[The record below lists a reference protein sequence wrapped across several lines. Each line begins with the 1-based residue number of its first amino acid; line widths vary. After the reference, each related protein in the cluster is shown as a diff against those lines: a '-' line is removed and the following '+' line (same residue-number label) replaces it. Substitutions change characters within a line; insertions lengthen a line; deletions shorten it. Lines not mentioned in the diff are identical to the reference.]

1 MTLKIPL
8 VNVSDFSNNSMN
20 SLYLHFMNK
29 KFITNLA
36 FLLFLNFLVKPFYI
50 LGIDAEI
57 QNRVGAEEYGLYF
70 SLLGFTFLFTIL
82 LDVGIVNFTTRTIS
96 QQPFLIQKYFSKI
109 FSIRILLALIYGVFT
124 LILGAIIGYTQ
135 SEVYLLLWLILNQIL
150 AGFTLYFR
158 SNLAG
163 LLLFKYDSIVSVL
176 DRFLLII
183 ICSIL
188 LWGGVTDDPFRI
200 YWFVY
205 AQTFAYGV
213 SAVTALAF
221 LLVNQKLKKL
231 NWDKLFSMAIL
242 RQTAPF
248 ALLILLMTFYYRADS
263 VMLERMLEDG
273 KTQAGIYANGF
284 RFFEAANNIA
294 FLFATLLLPI
304 FSNLLKNKKSVNSLV
319 KISSSILIPGAILV
333 AITCFLF
340 SQKLIEARYT
350 NVTAQSGEVFGV
362 LMICFVFIS
371 ATYIFGTLLTANGNL
386 KTLNKIA
393 FVGVFL
399 NIGLN
404 LILIPVYKAYGAAIA
419 SLITQGLTTIAQIW
433 LCKSYFNLKIN
444 TPLLYKG
451 ITFTGIVILVGNIL
465 GEAYFNFLPWYLLLL
480 ILFSIGIIFL
490 FIFKIIELKNV
501 KKLFQKTN

>member
-1 MTLKIPL
+1 M
-8 VNVSDFSNNSMN
+8 
-20 SLYLHFMNK
+20 
-29 KFITNLA
+29 
-36 FLLFLNFLVKPFYI
+36 LFLNFLVKPFYI

-57 QNRVGAEEYGLYF
+57 QNRVGAEDYGMYF
-70 SLLGFTFLFTIL
+70 SLLGFTFLFTIF

-96 QQPFLIQKYFSKI
+96 QQPFLIQKYFSKVFSLRI
-109 FSIRILLALIYGVFT
+109 FLALIYGVLV
-124 LILGAIIGYTQ
+124 LIIGGIIGYNQ
-135 SEVYLLLWLILNQIL
+135 SEIYLLLWLIFNQIL

-158 SNLAG
+158 SNLTG

-188 LWGGVTDDPFRI
+188 LWGGVTTEPFQI

-213 SAVTALAF
+213 SAITALIF
-221 LLVNQKLKKL
+221 LLSNQKLKKL

-242 RQTAPF
+242 RQSAPY

-294 FLFATLLLPI
+294 FLFATLLLPL
-304 FSNLLKNKKSVNSLV
+304 FSNLLKNKKPVASLV
-319 KISSSILIPGAILV
+319 KIASSILIPGAILV

-340 SQKLIEARYT
+340 SQQLIDARYINST
-350 NVTAQSGEVFGV
+350 FQSGQVFGI

-371 ATYIFGTLLTANGNL
+371 TTYIFGTLLTANGNL

-393 FVGVFL
+393 FGGVVL
-399 NIGLN
+399 NIILN
-404 LILIPVYKAYGAAIA
+404 LILIPKYQAYGAAIA
-419 SLITQGLTTIAQIW
+419 SLITQGLTTIAQVW
-433 LCKSYFNLKIN
+433 LCKSYFNLKMN
-444 TPLLYKG
+444 SSL
-451 ITFTGIVILVGNIL
+451 ITRGFIFTSICLALGVILNQ
-465 GEAYFNFLPWYLLLL
+465 EYFNFIPWYGLMA
-480 ILFSIGIIFL
+480 ILFFSGILFL
-490 FIFKIIELKNV
+490 FVLQIVEIKNV
-501 KKLFQKTN
+501 KKLFQKIS

>member
-1 MTLKIPL
+1 
-8 VNVSDFSNNSMN
+8 MN
-20 SLYLHFMNK
+20 R

-57 QNRVGAEEYGLYF
+57 QNRVGAEDYGMYF
-70 SLLGFTFLFTIL
+70 SLLGFTFLFTIF

-96 QQPFLIQKYFSKI
+96 QQPFLIQKYFSKVFSLRI
-109 FSIRILLALIYGVFT
+109 FLALIYGVLV
-124 LILGAIIGYTQ
+124 LIIGGIIGYNQ
-135 SEVYLLLWLILNQIL
+135 SEIYLLLWLIFNQIL

-158 SNLAG
+158 SNLTG

-188 LWGGVTDDPFRI
+188 LWGGVTTEPFQI

-213 SAVTALAF
+213 SAITALIF
-221 LLVNQKLKKL
+221 LLSNQKLKKL

-242 RQTAPF
+242 RQSAPY

-294 FLFATLLLPI
+294 FLFASLLLPL
-304 FSNLLKNKKSVNSLV
+304 FSNLLKNKKPVTSLV
-319 KISSSILIPGAILV
+319 KIASSILIPGAILV

-340 SQKLIEARYT
+340 SQQLIDARYINST
-350 NVTAQSGEVFGV
+350 FQSGQVFGI

-371 ATYIFGTLLTANGNL
+371 TTYIFGTLLTANGNL

-393 FVGVFL
+393 FGGVVL
-399 NIGLN
+399 NIILN
-404 LILIPVYKAYGAAIA
+404 LILIPKYQAYGAAIA
-419 SLITQGLTTIAQIW
+419 SLITQGLTTIAQVW
-433 LCKSYFNLKIN
+433 LCKSYFNLKMN
-444 TPLLYKG
+444 SSL
-451 ITFTGIVILVGNIL
+451 ITRGFIFTSICLALGVILNQ
-465 GEAYFNFLPWYLLLL
+465 EYFNFIPWYGLMA
-480 ILFSIGIIFL
+480 ILFFSGILFL
-490 FIFKIIELKNV
+490 FVLQIVEIKNV
-501 KKLFQKTN
+501 KKLFQKTS

>member
-1 MTLKIPL
+1 
-8 VNVSDFSNNSMN
+8 MN
-20 SLYLHFMNK
+20 R

-57 QNRVGAEEYGLYF
+57 QNRVGAEDYGMYF
-70 SLLGFTFLFTIL
+70 SLLGFTFLFTIF

-96 QQPFLIQKYFSKI
+96 QQPFLIQKYFSKVFSLRI
-109 FSIRILLALIYGVFT
+109 FLALIYGVLV
-124 LILGAIIGYTQ
+124 LIIGGIIGYNQ
-135 SEVYLLLWLILNQIL
+135 SEIYLLLWLIFNQIL

-158 SNLAG
+158 SNLTG

-188 LWGGVTDDPFRI
+188 LWGGVTNEPFQI

-213 SAVTALAF
+213 SAITALIF
-221 LLVNQKLKKL
+221 LLSNQKLKKL

-242 RQTAPF
+242 RQSAPY

-294 FLFATLLLPI
+294 FLFASLLLPL
-304 FSNLLKNKKSVNSLV
+304 FSNLLKNKKPVTSLV
-319 KISSSILIPGAILV
+319 KIASSILIPGAILV

-340 SQKLIEARYT
+340 SQQLIDARYINST
-350 NVTAQSGEVFGV
+350 FQSGQVFGI

-371 ATYIFGTLLTANGNL
+371 TTYIFGTLLTANGNL

-393 FVGVFL
+393 FGGVVL
-399 NIGLN
+399 NIILN
-404 LILIPVYKAYGAAIA
+404 LILIPKYQAYGAAIA
-419 SLITQGLTTIAQIW
+419 SLITQGLTTIAQVW
-433 LCKSYFNLKIN
+433 LCKSYFNLKMN
-444 TPLLYKG
+444 SSL
-451 ITFTGIVILVGNIL
+451 ITRGFIFTAICLALGVILNQ
-465 GEAYFNFLPWYLLLL
+465 EYFNFIPWYGLMA
-480 ILFSIGIIFL
+480 ILFFSGILFL
-490 FIFKIIELKNV
+490 FVLQIVEIKNV
-501 KKLFQKTN
+501 KKLFQKTS

>member
-1 MTLKIPL
+1 
-8 VNVSDFSNNSMN
+8 MN
-20 SLYLHFMNK
+20 R

-57 QNRVGAEEYGLYF
+57 QNRVGAEDYGMYF
-70 SLLGFTFLFTIL
+70 SLLGFTFLFTIF

-96 QQPFLIQKYFSKI
+96 QQPFLIQKYFSKVFSLRI
-109 FSIRILLALIYGVFT
+109 FLALIYGVLV
-124 LILGAIIGYTQ
+124 LIIGGIIGYNQ
-135 SEVYLLLWLILNQIL
+135 SEIYLLLWLIFNQIL

-158 SNLAG
+158 SNLTG

-188 LWGGVTDDPFRI
+188 LWGGVTTEPFQI

-213 SAVTALAF
+213 SAITALIF
-221 LLVNQKLKKL
+221 LLSNQKLKKL

-242 RQTAPF
+242 RQSAPY

-294 FLFATLLLPI
+294 FLFATLLLPL
-304 FSNLLKNKKSVNSLV
+304 FSNLLKNKKPVASLV
-319 KISSSILIPGAILV
+319 KIASSILIPGAILV

-340 SQKLIEARYT
+340 SQQLIDARYINST
-350 NVTAQSGEVFGV
+350 FQSGQVFGI

-371 ATYIFGTLLTANGNL
+371 TTYIFGTLLTANGNL

-393 FVGVFL
+393 FGGVVL
-399 NIGLN
+399 NIILN
-404 LILIPVYKAYGAAIA
+404 LILIPKYQAYGAAIA
-419 SLITQGLTTIAQIW
+419 SLITQGLTTIAQVW
-433 LCKSYFNLKIN
+433 LCKSYFNLKMN
-444 TPLLYKG
+444 SSL
-451 ITFTGIVILVGNIL
+451 ITRGFIFTSICLALGVILNQ
-465 GEAYFNFLPWYLLLL
+465 EYFNFIPWYGLMA
-480 ILFSIGIIFL
+480 ILFFSGILFL
-490 FIFKIIELKNV
+490 FVLQIVEIKNV
-501 KKLFQKTN
+501 KKLFQKIS

>member
-1 MTLKIPL
+1 M
-8 VNVSDFSNNSMN
+8 
-20 SLYLHFMNK
+20 
-29 KFITNLA
+29 
-36 FLLFLNFLVKPFYI
+36 LFLNFLVKPFYI

-57 QNRVGAEEYGLYF
+57 QNRVGAEDYGMYF
-70 SLLGFTFLFTIL
+70 SLLGFTFLFTIF

-96 QQPFLIQKYFSKI
+96 QQPFLIQKYFSKVFSLRI
-109 FSIRILLALIYGVFT
+109 FLALIYGVLV
-124 LILGAIIGYTQ
+124 LIIGGIIGYNQ
-135 SEVYLLLWLILNQIL
+135 SEIYLLLWLIFNQIL

-158 SNLAG
+158 SNLTG

-188 LWGGVTDDPFRI
+188 LWGGVTTEPFQI

-213 SAVTALAF
+213 SAITALIF
-221 LLVNQKLKKL
+221 LLSNQKLKKL

-242 RQTAPF
+242 KQSTPY

-294 FLFATLLLPI
+294 FLFASLLLPL
-304 FSNLLKNKKSVNSLV
+304 FSNLLKNKKPVASLV
-319 KISSSILIPGAILV
+319 KIASSILIPGAILV

-340 SQKLIEARYT
+340 SQQLIDARYINST
-350 NVTAQSGEVFGV
+350 FQSGQVFGI

-371 ATYIFGTLLTANGNL
+371 TTYIFGTLLTANGNL

-393 FVGVFL
+393 FGGVVL
-399 NIGLN
+399 NIILN
-404 LILIPVYKAYGAAIA
+404 LILIPKYQAYGAAIA
-419 SLITQGLTTIAQIW
+419 SLITQGLTTIAQVW
-433 LCKSYFNLKIN
+433 LCKSYFNLKMN
-444 TPLLYKG
+444 SSL
-451 ITFTGIVILVGNIL
+451 ITRGFIFTSICLALGVILNQ
-465 GEAYFNFLPWYLLLL
+465 EYFNFIPWYGLMA
-480 ILFSIGIIFL
+480 ILFFSGILFL
-490 FIFKIIELKNV
+490 FVLQIVEIKNV
-501 KKLFQKTN
+501 KKLFQKTS

>member
-1 MTLKIPL
+1 M
-8 VNVSDFSNNSMN
+8 
-20 SLYLHFMNK
+20 
-29 KFITNLA
+29 
-36 FLLFLNFLVKPFYI
+36 KPFYI

-57 QNRVGAEEYGLYF
+57 QNRVGAEDYGMYF
-70 SLLGFTFLFTIL
+70 SLLGFTFLFTIF

-96 QQPFLIQKYFSKI
+96 QQPFLIQKYFSKVFSLRI
-109 FSIRILLALIYGVFT
+109 FLALIYGVLV
-124 LILGAIIGYTQ
+124 LIIGGIIGYNQ
-135 SEVYLLLWLILNQIL
+135 SEIYLLLWLIFNQIL

-158 SNLAG
+158 SNLTG

-188 LWGGVTDDPFRI
+188 LWGGVTTEPFQI

-213 SAVTALAF
+213 SAITALIF
-221 LLVNQKLKKL
+221 LLSNQKLKKL

-242 RQTAPF
+242 RQSAPY

-294 FLFATLLLPI
+294 FLFATLLLPL
-304 FSNLLKNKKSVNSLV
+304 FSNLLKNKKPVASLV
-319 KISSSILIPGAILV
+319 KIASSILIPGAILV

-340 SQKLIEARYT
+340 SQQLIDARYINST
-350 NVTAQSGEVFGV
+350 FQSGQVFGI

-371 ATYIFGTLLTANGNL
+371 TTYIFGTLLTANGNL

-393 FVGVFL
+393 FGGVVL
-399 NIGLN
+399 NIILN
-404 LILIPVYKAYGAAIA
+404 LILIPKYQAYGAAIA
-419 SLITQGLTTIAQIW
+419 SLITQGLTTIAQVW
-433 LCKSYFNLKIN
+433 LCKSYFNLKMN
-444 TPLLYKG
+444 SSL
-451 ITFTGIVILVGNIL
+451 ITRGFIFTAICLALGVILNQ
-465 GEAYFNFLPWYLLLL
+465 EYFNFIPWYGLMA
-480 ILFSIGIIFL
+480 ILFFSGILFL
-490 FIFKIIELKNV
+490 FVLQIVEIKNV
-501 KKLFQKTN
+501 KKLFQKIS

>member
-1 MTLKIPL
+1 M
-8 VNVSDFSNNSMN
+8 
-20 SLYLHFMNK
+20 
-29 KFITNLA
+29 
-36 FLLFLNFLVKPFYI
+36 KPFYI

-57 QNRVGAEEYGLYF
+57 QNRVGAEDYGMYF
-70 SLLGFTFLFTIL
+70 SLLGFTFLFTIF

-96 QQPFLIQKYFSKI
+96 QQPFLIQKYFSKVFSLRI
-109 FSIRILLALIYGVFT
+109 FLALSYGVLV
-124 LILGAIIGYTQ
+124 LIIGGIIGYNQ
-135 SEVYLLLWLILNQIL
+135 SEIYLLLWLIFNQIL

-158 SNLAG
+158 SNLTG

-188 LWGGVTDDPFRI
+188 LWGGVTTEPFQI

-213 SAVTALAF
+213 SAITALIF
-221 LLVNQKLKKL
+221 LLSNQKLKKL

-242 RQTAPF
+242 RQSAPY

-294 FLFATLLLPI
+294 FLFATLLLPL
-304 FSNLLKNKKSVNSLV
+304 FSNLLKNKKPVASLV
-319 KISSSILIPGAILV
+319 KIASSILIPGAILV

-340 SQKLIEARYT
+340 SQQLIDARYINST
-350 NVTAQSGEVFGV
+350 FQSGQVFGI

-371 ATYIFGTLLTANGNL
+371 TTYIFGTLLTANGNL

-393 FVGVFL
+393 FGGVVL
-399 NIGLN
+399 NIILN
-404 LILIPVYKAYGAAIA
+404 LILIPKYQAYGAAIA
-419 SLITQGLTTIAQIW
+419 SLITQGLTTIAQVW
-433 LCKSYFNLKIN
+433 LCKSYFNLKMN
-444 TPLLYKG
+444 SSL
-451 ITFTGIVILVGNIL
+451 ITRGFIFTAICLALGVILNQ
-465 GEAYFNFLPWYLLLL
+465 EYFNFIPWYGLMA
-480 ILFSIGIIFL
+480 ILFFSGILFL
-490 FIFKIIELKNV
+490 FVLQIVEIKNV
-501 KKLFQKTN
+501 KKLFQKIS

>member
-1 MTLKIPL
+1 
-8 VNVSDFSNNSMN
+8 
-20 SLYLHFMNK
+20 
-29 KFITNLA
+29 
-36 FLLFLNFLVKPFYI
+36 LLFLNFLVKPFYI

-57 QNRVGAEEYGLYF
+57 QNRVGAEDYGMYF
-70 SLLGFTFLFTIL
+70 SLLGFTFLFTIF

-96 QQPFLIQKYFSKI
+96 QQPFLIQKYFSKVFSLRI
-109 FSIRILLALIYGVFT
+109 FLALSYGVLV
-124 LILGAIIGYTQ
+124 LIIGGIIGYNQ
-135 SEVYLLLWLILNQIL
+135 SEIYLLLWLIFNQIL

-158 SNLAG
+158 SNLTG

-188 LWGGVTDDPFRI
+188 LWGGVTTEPFQI

-213 SAVTALAF
+213 SAITALIF
-221 LLVNQKLKKL
+221 LLSNQKLKKL

-242 RQTAPF
+242 RQSAPY

-294 FLFATLLLPI
+294 FLFATLLLPL
-304 FSNLLKNKKSVNSLV
+304 FSNLLKNKKPVASLV
-319 KISSSILIPGAILV
+319 KIASSILIPGAILV

-340 SQKLIEARYT
+340 SQQLIDARYINST
-350 NVTAQSGEVFGV
+350 FQSGQVFGI

-371 ATYIFGTLLTANGNL
+371 TTYIFGTLLTANGNL

-393 FVGVFL
+393 FGGVVL
-399 NIGLN
+399 NIILN
-404 LILIPVYKAYGAAIA
+404 LILIPKYQAYGAAIA
-419 SLITQGLTTIAQIW
+419 SLITQGLTTIAQVW
-433 LCKSYFNLKIN
+433 LCKSYFNLKMN
-444 TPLLYKG
+444 SSL
-451 ITFTGIVILVGNIL
+451 ITRGFIFTSICLALGVILNQ
-465 GEAYFNFLPWYLLLL
+465 EYFNFIPWYGLMA
-480 ILFSIGIIFL
+480 ILFFSGILFL
-490 FIFKIIELKNV
+490 FVLQIVEIKNV
-501 KKLFQKTN
+501 KKLFQKIS

>member
-1 MTLKIPL
+1 M
-8 VNVSDFSNNSMN
+8 
-20 SLYLHFMNK
+20 
-29 KFITNLA
+29 
-36 FLLFLNFLVKPFYI
+36 LFLNFLVKPFYI

-57 QNRVGAEEYGLYF
+57 QNRVGAEDYGMYF
-70 SLLGFTFLFTIL
+70 SLLGFTFLFTIF

-96 QQPFLIQKYFSKI
+96 QQPFLIQKYFSKVFSLRI
-109 FSIRILLALIYGVFT
+109 FLALIYGVLV
-124 LILGAIIGYTQ
+124 LIIGGIIGYNQ
-135 SEVYLLLWLILNQIL
+135 SEIYLLLWLIFNQIL

-158 SNLAG
+158 SNLTG

-188 LWGGVTDDPFRI
+188 LWGGVTTEPFQI

-213 SAVTALAF
+213 SAITALIF
-221 LLVNQKLKKL
+221 LLSNQKLKKL

-242 RQTAPF
+242 RHSAPY

-294 FLFATLLLPI
+294 FLFASLLLPL
-304 FSNLLKNKKSVNSLV
+304 FSNLLKNKKPVTSLV
-319 KISSSILIPGAILV
+319 KIASSILIPGAILV

-340 SQKLIEARYT
+340 SQQLIDARYINST
-350 NVTAQSGEVFGV
+350 FQSGQVFGI

-371 ATYIFGTLLTANGNL
+371 TTYIFGTLLTANGNL

-393 FVGVFL
+393 FGGVVL
-399 NIGLN
+399 NIILN
-404 LILIPVYKAYGAAIA
+404 LILIPKYQAYGAAIA
-419 SLITQGLTTIAQIW
+419 SLITQGLTTIAQVW
-433 LCKSYFNLKIN
+433 LCKSYFNLKMN
-444 TPLLYKG
+444 SSL
-451 ITFTGIVILVGNIL
+451 ITRGFIFTAICLALGVILNQ
-465 GEAYFNFLPWYLLLL
+465 EYFNFIPWYGLMA
-480 ILFSIGIIFL
+480 ILFFSGILFL
-490 FIFKIIELKNV
+490 FVLQIVEIKNV
-501 KKLFQKTN
+501 KKLFQKTS

>member
-1 MTLKIPL
+1 
-8 VNVSDFSNNSMN
+8 MN
-20 SLYLHFMNK
+20 R

-57 QNRVGAEEYGLYF
+57 QNRVGAEDYGMYF
-70 SLLGFTFLFTIL
+70 SLLGFTFLFTIF

-96 QQPFLIQKYFSKI
+96 QQPFLIQKYFSKVFSLRI
-109 FSIRILLALIYGVFT
+109 FLALIYGVLV
-124 LILGAIIGYTQ
+124 LIIGGIIGYNQ
-135 SEVYLLLWLILNQIL
+135 SEIYLLLWLIFNQIL

-158 SNLAG
+158 SNLTG

-188 LWGGVTDDPFRI
+188 LWGGVTTEPFQI

-213 SAVTALAF
+213 SAITALIF
-221 LLVNQKLKKL
+221 LLSNQKLKKL

-242 RQTAPF
+242 RQSAPY

-294 FLFATLLLPI
+294 FLFATLLLPL
-304 FSNLLKNKKSVNSLV
+304 FSNLLKNKKPVASLV
-319 KISSSILIPGAILV
+319 KIASSILIPGAILV

-340 SQKLIEARYT
+340 SQQLIDARYINST
-350 NVTAQSGEVFGV
+350 FQSGQVFGI

-371 ATYIFGTLLTANGNL
+371 TTYIFGTLLTANGNL

-393 FVGVFL
+393 FGGVVL
-399 NIGLN
+399 NIILN
-404 LILIPVYKAYGAAIA
+404 LILIPKYQAYGAAIA
-419 SLITQGLTTIAQIW
+419 SLITQGLTTIAQVW
-433 LCKSYFNLKIN
+433 LCKSYFNLKMN
-444 TPLLYKG
+444 SSL
-451 ITFTGIVILVGNIL
+451 ITRGFIFTAICLALGVILNQ
-465 GEAYFNFLPWYLLLL
+465 EYFNFIPWYGLMA
-480 ILFSIGIIFL
+480 ILFFSGILFL
-490 FIFKIIELKNV
+490 FVLQIVEIKNV
-501 KKLFQKTN
+501 KKLFQKIS

>member
-1 MTLKIPL
+1 
-8 VNVSDFSNNSMN
+8 MN
-20 SLYLHFMNK
+20 R

-57 QNRVGAEEYGLYF
+57 QNRVGAEDYGMYF
-70 SLLGFTFLFTIL
+70 SLLGFTFLFTIF

-96 QQPFLIQKYFSKI
+96 QQPFLIQKYFSKVFSLRI
-109 FSIRILLALIYGVFT
+109 FLALIYGVLV
-124 LILGAIIGYTQ
+124 LIIGGIIGYNQ
-135 SEVYLLLWLILNQIL
+135 SEIYLLLWLIFNQIL

-158 SNLAG
+158 SNLTG

-188 LWGGVTDDPFRI
+188 LWGGVTTEPFQI

-213 SAVTALAF
+213 SAITALIF
-221 LLVNQKLKKL
+221 LLSNQKLKKL

-242 RQTAPF
+242 KQSTPY

-294 FLFATLLLPI
+294 FLFATLLLPL
-304 FSNLLKNKKSVNSLV
+304 FSNLLKNKKPVASLV
-319 KISSSILIPGAILV
+319 KIASSILIPGAILV

-340 SQKLIEARYT
+340 SQQLIDARYINST
-350 NVTAQSGEVFGV
+350 FQSGQVFGI

-371 ATYIFGTLLTANGNL
+371 TTYIFGTLLTANGNL

-393 FVGVFL
+393 FGGVVL
-399 NIGLN
+399 NIILN
-404 LILIPVYKAYGAAIA
+404 LILIPKYQAYGAAIA
-419 SLITQGLTTIAQIW
+419 SLITQGLTTIAQVW
-433 LCKSYFNLKIN
+433 LCKSYFNLKMN
-444 TPLLYKG
+444 SSL
-451 ITFTGIVILVGNIL
+451 ITRGFIFTAICLALGVILNQ
-465 GEAYFNFLPWYLLLL
+465 EYFNFIPWYGLMA
-480 ILFSIGIIFL
+480 ILFFSGILFL
-490 FIFKIIELKNV
+490 FVLQIVEIKNV
-501 KKLFQKTN
+501 KKLFQKIS

>member
-1 MTLKIPL
+1 
-8 VNVSDFSNNSMN
+8 MN
-20 SLYLHFMNK
+20 R

-57 QNRVGAEEYGLYF
+57 QNRVGAEDYGMYF
-70 SLLGFTFLFTIL
+70 SLLGFTFLFTIF

-96 QQPFLIQKYFSKI
+96 QQPFLIQKYFSKVFSLRI
-109 FSIRILLALIYGVFT
+109 FLALIYGVLV
-124 LILGAIIGYTQ
+124 LIIGGIIGYNQ
-135 SEVYLLLWLILNQIL
+135 SEIYLLLWLIFNQIL

-158 SNLAG
+158 SNLTG

-188 LWGGVTDDPFRI
+188 LWGGVTTEPFQI

-213 SAVTALAF
+213 SAITALIF
-221 LLVNQKLKKL
+221 LLSNQKLKKL

-242 RQTAPF
+242 RQSAPY

-294 FLFATLLLPI
+294 FLFATLLLPL
-304 FSNLLKNKKSVNSLV
+304 FSNLLKNKKPVASLV
-319 KISSSILIPGAILV
+319 KIASSILIPGAILV

-340 SQKLIEARYT
+340 SQQLIDARYINST
-350 NVTAQSGEVFGV
+350 FQSGQVFGI

-371 ATYIFGTLLTANGNL
+371 TTYIFGTLLTANGNL

-393 FVGVFL
+393 FGGVVL
-399 NIGLN
+399 NIILN
-404 LILIPVYKAYGAAIA
+404 LILIPKYQAYGAAIA
-419 SLITQGLTTIAQIW
+419 SLITQGLTTIAQVW
-433 LCKSYFNLKIN
+433 LCKSYFNLKMN
-444 TPLLYKG
+444 SSL
-451 ITFTGIVILVGNIL
+451 ITRGFIFTAICLALGVILNQ
-465 GEAYFNFLPWYLLLL
+465 EYFNFIPWYGLMA
-480 ILFSIGIIFL
+480 ILFFSGILFL
-490 FIFKIIELKNV
+490 FVLQIVEIKNV
-501 KKLFQKTN
+501 KKLFQKTS

>member
-1 MTLKIPL
+1 M
-8 VNVSDFSNNSMN
+8 
-20 SLYLHFMNK
+20 
-29 KFITNLA
+29 
-36 FLLFLNFLVKPFYI
+36 LFLNFLVKPFYI

-57 QNRVGAEEYGLYF
+57 QNRVGAEDYGMYF
-70 SLLGFTFLFTIL
+70 SLLGFTFLFTIF

-96 QQPFLIQKYFSKI
+96 QQPFLIQKYFSKV
-109 FSIRILLALIYGVFT
+109 FSLRILLALIYGVFV
-124 LILGAIIGYTQ
+124 LILGGIIGYNQ
-135 SEVYLLLWLILNQIL
+135 AEIYLLLWLIFNQIL

-158 SNLAG
+158 SNLTG

-188 LWGGVTDDPFRI
+188 LWGGVTTEPFQI

-213 SAVTALAF
+213 SAITALIF
-221 LLVNQKLKKL
+221 LLSNQKLKKL

-242 RQTAPF
+242 RQSAPY

-294 FLFATLLLPI
+294 FLFATLLLPL
-304 FSNLLKNKKSVNSLV
+304 FSNLLKNKKPVASLV
-319 KISSSILIPGAILV
+319 KVASSILIPGAILV

-340 SQKLIEARYT
+340 SQQLIDARYINST
-350 NVTAQSGEVFGV
+350 FQSGQVFGI

-371 ATYIFGTLLTANGNL
+371 TTYIFGTLLTANGNL

-393 FVGVFL
+393 FGGVVL
-399 NIGLN
+399 NVVLN
-404 LILIPVYKAYGAAIA
+404 LILIPKYQAYGAAIA
-419 SLITQGLTTIAQIW
+419 SLITQGLTTIAQVW
-433 LCKSYFNLKIN
+433 LCKSYFNLKLN
-444 TPLLYKG
+444 SSL
-451 ITFTGIVILVGNIL
+451 ITRGFIFTGMCITLGVILNQ
-465 GEAYFNFLPWYLLLL
+465 EYFNFIPWYGLMA
-480 ILFSIGIIFL
+480 ILFFSGILFL
-490 FIFKIIELKNV
+490 FMLQIVEIKNV
-501 KKLFQKTN
+501 KKLFQKTS

>member
-1 MTLKIPL
+1 
-8 VNVSDFSNNSMN
+8 
-20 SLYLHFMNK
+20 
-29 KFITNLA
+29 
-36 FLLFLNFLVKPFYI
+36 LLFLNFLVKPFYI

-57 QNRVGAEEYGLYF
+57 QNRVGAEDYGMYF
-70 SLLGFTFLFTIL
+70 SLLGFTFLFTIF

-96 QQPFLIQKYFSKI
+96 QQPFLIQKYFSKV
-109 FSIRILLALIYGVFT
+109 FSLRILLALIYGVLV
-124 LILGAIIGYTQ
+124 LILGGIIGYNQ
-135 SEVYLLLWLILNQIL
+135 SEIYLLLWLIFNQIL

-158 SNLAG
+158 SNLTG

-188 LWGGVTDDPFRI
+188 LWGGVTTEPFQI

-213 SAVTALAF
+213 SAITALIF
-221 LLVNQKLKKL
+221 LLSNQKLKKL

-242 RQTAPF
+242 RQSAPY

-294 FLFATLLLPI
+294 FLFATLLLPL
-304 FSNLLKNKKSVNSLV
+304 FSNLLKNKKPVASLV
-319 KISSSILIPGAILV
+319 KIASSILIPGAILV

-340 SQKLIEARYT
+340 SQQLIDARYINST
-350 NVTAQSGEVFGV
+350 FQSGQVFGI

-371 ATYIFGTLLTANGNL
+371 TTYIFGTLLTANGNL

-393 FVGVFL
+393 FGGVVL
-399 NIGLN
+399 NIILN
-404 LILIPVYKAYGAAIA
+404 LILIPKYQAYGAAIA
-419 SLITQGLTTIAQIW
+419 SLITQGLTTIAQVW
-433 LCKSYFNLKIN
+433 LCKSYFNLKMN
-444 TPLLYKG
+444 SSL
-451 ITFTGIVILVGNIL
+451 ITRGFIFTAICLALGVILNQ
-465 GEAYFNFLPWYLLLL
+465 EYFNFIPWYGLMA
-480 ILFSIGIIFL
+480 ILFFSGILFL
-490 FIFKIIELKNV
+490 FVLQIVEIKNV
-501 KKLFQKTN
+501 KKLFQKTS

>member
-1 MTLKIPL
+1 
-8 VNVSDFSNNSMN
+8 MN
-20 SLYLHFMNK
+20 R

-57 QNRVGAEEYGLYF
+57 QNRVGAEDYGMYF
-70 SLLGFTFLFTIL
+70 SLLGFTFLFTIF

-96 QQPFLIQKYFSKI
+96 QQPFLIQKYFSKV
-109 FSIRILLALIYGVFT
+109 FSLRILLALIYGVLV
-124 LILGAIIGYTQ
+124 LIIGGIIGYNQ
-135 SEVYLLLWLILNQIL
+135 SEIYLLLWLIFNQIL

-158 SNLAG
+158 SNLTG

-188 LWGGVTDDPFRI
+188 LWGGVTTEPFQI

-213 SAVTALAF
+213 SAITALIF
-221 LLVNQKLKKL
+221 LLSNQKLKKL

-242 RQTAPF
+242 RQSAPY

-294 FLFATLLLPI
+294 FLFATLLLPL
-304 FSNLLKNKKSVNSLV
+304 FSNLLKNKKPVASLV
-319 KISSSILIPGAILV
+319 KIASSILIPGAILV

-340 SQKLIEARYT
+340 SQQLIDARYINST
-350 NVTAQSGEVFGV
+350 FQSGQVFGI

-371 ATYIFGTLLTANGNL
+371 TTYIFGTLLTANGNL

-393 FVGVFL
+393 FGGVVL
-399 NIGLN
+399 NIILN
-404 LILIPVYKAYGAAIA
+404 LILIPKYQAYGAAIA
-419 SLITQGLTTIAQIW
+419 SLITQGLTTIAQVW
-433 LCKSYFNLKIN
+433 LCKSYFNLKMN
-444 TPLLYKG
+444 SSL
-451 ITFTGIVILVGNIL
+451 ITRGFIFTAICLALGVILNQ
-465 GEAYFNFLPWYLLLL
+465 EYFNFIPWYGLMA
-480 ILFSIGIIFL
+480 ILFFSGILFL
-490 FIFKIIELKNV
+490 FVLQIVEIKNV
-501 KKLFQKTN
+501 KKLFQKTS

>member
-1 MTLKIPL
+1 M
-8 VNVSDFSNNSMN
+8 
-20 SLYLHFMNK
+20 
-29 KFITNLA
+29 
-36 FLLFLNFLVKPFYI
+36 LFLNFLVKPFYI

-57 QNRVGAEEYGLYF
+57 QNRVGAEDYGMYF
-70 SLLGFTFLFTIL
+70 SLLGFTFLFTIF

-96 QQPFLIQKYFSKI
+96 QQPFLIQKYFSKVFSLRI
-109 FSIRILLALIYGVFT
+109 FLALIYGVLV
-124 LILGAIIGYTQ
+124 LIIGGIIGYNQ
-135 SEVYLLLWLILNQIL
+135 SEIYLLLWLIFNQIL

-158 SNLAG
+158 SNLTG

-188 LWGGVTDDPFRI
+188 LWGGVTTEPFQI

-213 SAVTALAF
+213 SAITALIF
-221 LLVNQKLKKL
+221 LLSNQKLKKL

-242 RQTAPF
+242 RQSAPY

-294 FLFATLLLPI
+294 FLFASLLLPL
-304 FSNLLKNKKSVNSLV
+304 FSNLLKNKKPVTSLV
-319 KISSSILIPGAILV
+319 KIASSILIPGAILV

-340 SQKLIEARYT
+340 SQQLIDARYINST
-350 NVTAQSGEVFGV
+350 FQSGQVFGI

-371 ATYIFGTLLTANGNL
+371 TTYIFGTLLTANGNL

-393 FVGVFL
+393 FGGVVL
-399 NIGLN
+399 NIILN
-404 LILIPVYKAYGAAIA
+404 LILIPKYQAYGAAIA
-419 SLITQGLTTIAQIW
+419 SLITQGLTTIAQVW
-433 LCKSYFNLKIN
+433 LCKSYFNLKMN
-444 TPLLYKG
+444 SSL
-451 ITFTGIVILVGNIL
+451 ITRGFIFTSICLALGVILNQ
-465 GEAYFNFLPWYLLLL
+465 EYFNFIPWYGLMA
-480 ILFSIGIIFL
+480 ILFFSGILFL
-490 FIFKIIELKNV
+490 FVLQIVEIKNV
-501 KKLFQKTN
+501 KKLFQKTS

>member
-1 MTLKIPL
+1 M
-8 VNVSDFSNNSMN
+8 
-20 SLYLHFMNK
+20 
-29 KFITNLA
+29 
-36 FLLFLNFLVKPFYI
+36 LFLNFLVKPFYI

-57 QNRVGAEEYGLYF
+57 QNRVGAEDYGMYF
-70 SLLGFTFLFTIL
+70 SLLGFTFLFTIF

-96 QQPFLIQKYFSKI
+96 QQPFLIQKYFSKVFSLRI
-109 FSIRILLALIYGVFT
+109 FLALSYGVLV
-124 LILGAIIGYTQ
+124 LIIGGIIGYNQ
-135 SEVYLLLWLILNQIL
+135 SEIYLLLWLIFNQIL

-158 SNLAG
+158 SNLTG

-188 LWGGVTDDPFRI
+188 LWGGVTTEPFQI

-213 SAVTALAF
+213 SAITALIF
-221 LLVNQKLKKL
+221 LLSNQKLKKL

-242 RQTAPF
+242 RQSAPY

-294 FLFATLLLPI
+294 FLFATLLLPL
-304 FSNLLKNKKSVNSLV
+304 FSNLLKNKKPVASLV
-319 KISSSILIPGAILV
+319 KIASSILIPGAILV

-340 SQKLIEARYT
+340 SQQLIDARYINST
-350 NVTAQSGEVFGV
+350 FQSGQVFGI

-371 ATYIFGTLLTANGNL
+371 TTYIFGTLLTANGNL

-393 FVGVFL
+393 FGGVVL
-399 NIGLN
+399 NIILN
-404 LILIPVYKAYGAAIA
+404 LILIPKYQAYGAAIA
-419 SLITQGLTTIAQIW
+419 SLITQGLTTIAQVW
-433 LCKSYFNLKIN
+433 LCKSYFNLKMN
-444 TPLLYKG
+444 SSL
-451 ITFTGIVILVGNIL
+451 ITRGFIFTAICLALGVILNQ
-465 GEAYFNFLPWYLLLL
+465 EYFNFIPWYGLMA
-480 ILFSIGIIFL
+480 ILFFSGILFL
-490 FIFKIIELKNV
+490 FVLQIVEIKNV
-501 KKLFQKTN
+501 KKLFQKIS

>member
-1 MTLKIPL
+1 
-8 VNVSDFSNNSMN
+8 MN
-20 SLYLHFMNK
+20 R

-57 QNRVGAEEYGLYF
+57 QNRVGAEDYGMYF
-70 SLLGFTFLFTIL
+70 SLLGFTFLFTIF

-96 QQPFLIQKYFSKI
+96 QQPFLIQKYFSKVFSLRI
-109 FSIRILLALIYGVFT
+109 FLALSYGVLV
-124 LILGAIIGYTQ
+124 LIIGGIIGYNQ
-135 SEVYLLLWLILNQIL
+135 SEIYLLLWLIFNQIL

-158 SNLAG
+158 SNLTG

-188 LWGGVTDDPFRI
+188 LWGGVTTEPFQI

-213 SAVTALAF
+213 SAITALIF
-221 LLVNQKLKKL
+221 LLSNQKLKKL

-242 RQTAPF
+242 RQSAPY

-294 FLFATLLLPI
+294 FLFATLLLPL
-304 FSNLLKNKKSVNSLV
+304 FSNLLKNKKPVASLV
-319 KISSSILIPGAILV
+319 KIASSILIPGAILV

-340 SQKLIEARYT
+340 SQQLIDARYINST
-350 NVTAQSGEVFGV
+350 FQSGQVFGI

-371 ATYIFGTLLTANGNL
+371 TTYIFGTLLTANGNL

-393 FVGVFL
+393 FGGVVL
-399 NIGLN
+399 NIILN
-404 LILIPVYKAYGAAIA
+404 LILIPKYQAYGAAIA
-419 SLITQGLTTIAQIW
+419 SLITQGLTTIAQVW
-433 LCKSYFNLKIN
+433 LCKSYFNLKMN
-444 TPLLYKG
+444 SSL
-451 ITFTGIVILVGNIL
+451 ITRGFIFTAICLALGVILNQ
-465 GEAYFNFLPWYLLLL
+465 EYFNFIPWYGLMA
-480 ILFSIGIIFL
+480 ILFFSGILFL
-490 FIFKIIELKNV
+490 FVLQIVEIKNV
-501 KKLFQKTN
+501 KKLFQKIS

>member
-1 MTLKIPL
+1 M
-8 VNVSDFSNNSMN
+8 
-20 SLYLHFMNK
+20 
-29 KFITNLA
+29 
-36 FLLFLNFLVKPFYI
+36 LFLNFLVKPFYI

-57 QNRVGAEEYGLYF
+57 QNRVGAEDYGMYF
-70 SLLGFTFLFTIL
+70 SLLGFTFLFTIF

-96 QQPFLIQKYFSKI
+96 QQPFLIQKYFSKVFSLRI
-109 FSIRILLALIYGVFT
+109 FLALIYGVLV
-124 LILGAIIGYTQ
+124 LIIGGIIGYNQ
-135 SEVYLLLWLILNQIL
+135 SEIYLLLWLIFNQIL

-158 SNLAG
+158 SNLTG

-188 LWGGVTDDPFRI
+188 LWGGVTTEPFQI

-213 SAVTALAF
+213 SAITALIF
-221 LLVNQKLKKL
+221 LLSNQKLKKL

-242 RQTAPF
+242 KQSTPY

-294 FLFATLLLPI
+294 FLFATLLLPL
-304 FSNLLKNKKSVNSLV
+304 FSNLLKNKKPVASLV
-319 KISSSILIPGAILV
+319 KIASSILIPGAILV

-340 SQKLIEARYT
+340 SQQLIDARYINST
-350 NVTAQSGEVFGV
+350 FQSGQVFGI

-371 ATYIFGTLLTANGNL
+371 TTYIFGTLLTANGNL

-393 FVGVFL
+393 FGGVVL
-399 NIGLN
+399 NIILN
-404 LILIPVYKAYGAAIA
+404 LILIPKYQAYGAAIA
-419 SLITQGLTTIAQIW
+419 SLITQGLTTIAQVW
-433 LCKSYFNLKIN
+433 LCKSYFNLKMN
-444 TPLLYKG
+444 SSL
-451 ITFTGIVILVGNIL
+451 ITRGFIFTSICLALGVILNQ
-465 GEAYFNFLPWYLLLL
+465 EYFNFIPWYGLMA
-480 ILFSIGIIFL
+480 ILFFSGILFL
-490 FIFKIIELKNV
+490 FVLQIVEIKNV
-501 KKLFQKTN
+501 KKLFQKIS

>member
-1 MTLKIPL
+1 M
-8 VNVSDFSNNSMN
+8 
-20 SLYLHFMNK
+20 
-29 KFITNLA
+29 
-36 FLLFLNFLVKPFYI
+36 LFLNFLVKPFYI

-57 QNRVGAEEYGLYF
+57 QNRVGAEDYGMYF
-70 SLLGFTFLFTIL
+70 SLLGFTFLFTIF

-96 QQPFLIQKYFSKI
+96 QQPFLIQKYFSKVFSLRI
-109 FSIRILLALIYGVFT
+109 FLALIYGVLV
-124 LILGAIIGYTQ
+124 LIIGGIIGYNQ
-135 SEVYLLLWLILNQIL
+135 SEIYLLLWLIFNQIL

-158 SNLAG
+158 SNLTG

-188 LWGGVTDDPFRI
+188 LWGGVTNEPFQI

-213 SAVTALAF
+213 SAITALIF
-221 LLVNQKLKKL
+221 LLSNQKLKKL

-242 RQTAPF
+242 RQSAPY

-294 FLFATLLLPI
+294 FLFASLLLPL
-304 FSNLLKNKKSVNSLV
+304 FSNLLKNKKPVTSLV
-319 KISSSILIPGAILV
+319 KIASSILIPGAILV

-340 SQKLIEARYT
+340 SQQLIDARYINST
-350 NVTAQSGEVFGV
+350 FQSGQVFGI

-371 ATYIFGTLLTANGNL
+371 TTYIFGTLLTANGNL

-393 FVGVFL
+393 FGGVVL
-399 NIGLN
+399 NIILN
-404 LILIPVYKAYGAAIA
+404 LILIPKYQAYGAAIA
-419 SLITQGLTTIAQIW
+419 SLITQGLTTIAQVW
-433 LCKSYFNLKIN
+433 LCKSYFNLKMN
-444 TPLLYKG
+444 SSL
-451 ITFTGIVILVGNIL
+451 ITRGFIFTAICLALGVILNQ
-465 GEAYFNFLPWYLLLL
+465 EYFNFIPWYGLMA
-480 ILFSIGIIFL
+480 ILFFSGILFL
-490 FIFKIIELKNV
+490 FVLQIVEIKNV
-501 KKLFQKTN
+501 KKLFQKTS

>member
-1 MTLKIPL
+1 M
-8 VNVSDFSNNSMN
+8 
-20 SLYLHFMNK
+20 
-29 KFITNLA
+29 
-36 FLLFLNFLVKPFYI
+36 LFLNFLVKPFYI
-50 LGIDAEI
+50 LGIDSEI
-57 QNRVGAEEYGLYF
+57 QNRVGAEDYGMYF
-70 SLLGFTFLFTIL
+70 SLLGFTFLFTIF

-96 QQPFLIQKYFSKI
+96 QQPFLIQKYFSKVFSLRI
-109 FSIRILLALIYGVFT
+109 FLALSYGVLV
-124 LILGAIIGYTQ
+124 LIIGGIIGYNQ
-135 SEVYLLLWLILNQIL
+135 SEIYLLLWLIFNQIL

-158 SNLAG
+158 SNLTG

-188 LWGGVTDDPFRI
+188 LWGGVTTEPFQI

-213 SAVTALAF
+213 SAITALIF
-221 LLVNQKLKKL
+221 LLSNQKLKKL

-242 RQTAPF
+242 RQSAPY

-294 FLFATLLLPI
+294 FLFATLLLPL
-304 FSNLLKNKKSVNSLV
+304 FSNLLKNKKPVASLV
-319 KISSSILIPGAILV
+319 KIASSILIPGAILV

-340 SQKLIEARYT
+340 SQQLIDARYINST
-350 NVTAQSGEVFGV
+350 FQSGQVFGI

-371 ATYIFGTLLTANGNL
+371 TTYIFGTLLTANGNL

-393 FVGVFL
+393 FGGVVL
-399 NIGLN
+399 NIILN
-404 LILIPVYKAYGAAIA
+404 LILIPKYQAYGAAIA
-419 SLITQGLTTIAQIW
+419 SLITQGLTTIAQVW
-433 LCKSYFNLKIN
+433 LCKSYFNLKMN
-444 TPLLYKG
+444 SSL
-451 ITFTGIVILVGNIL
+451 ITRGFIFTAICLALGVILNQ
-465 GEAYFNFLPWYLLLL
+465 EYFNFIPWYGLMA
-480 ILFSIGIIFL
+480 ILFFSGILFL
-490 FIFKIIELKNV
+490 FVLQIVEIKNV
-501 KKLFQKTN
+501 KKLFQKIS

>member
-1 MTLKIPL
+1 
-8 VNVSDFSNNSMN
+8 MN
-20 SLYLHFMNK
+20 R

-57 QNRVGAEEYGLYF
+57 QNRVGAEDYGMYF
-70 SLLGFTFLFTIL
+70 SLLGFTFLFTIF

-96 QQPFLIQKYFSKI
+96 QQPFLIQKYFSKVFSLRI
-109 FSIRILLALIYGVFT
+109 FLALIYGVLV
-124 LILGAIIGYTQ
+124 LILGGIIGYNQ
-135 SEVYLLLWLILNQIL
+135 SEIYLLLWLIFNQIL

-158 SNLAG
+158 SNLTG

-188 LWGGVTDDPFRI
+188 LWGGVTTEPFQI

-213 SAVTALAF
+213 SAITALIF
-221 LLVNQKLKKL
+221 LLSNQKLKKL

-242 RQTAPF
+242 RQSAPY

-294 FLFATLLLPI
+294 FLFATLLLPL
-304 FSNLLKNKKSVNSLV
+304 FSNLLKNKKPVASLV
-319 KISSSILIPGAILV
+319 KIASSILIPGAILV

-340 SQKLIEARYT
+340 SQQLIDARYINST
-350 NVTAQSGEVFGV
+350 FQSGQVFGI

-371 ATYIFGTLLTANGNL
+371 TTYIFGTLLTANGNL

-393 FVGVFL
+393 FGGVVL
-399 NIGLN
+399 NIILN
-404 LILIPVYKAYGAAIA
+404 LILIPKYQAYGAAIA
-419 SLITQGLTTIAQIW
+419 SLITQGLTTIAQVW
-433 LCKSYFNLKIN
+433 LCKSYFNLKMN
-444 TPLLYKG
+444 SSL
-451 ITFTGIVILVGNIL
+451 ITRGFIFTAICLALGVILNQ
-465 GEAYFNFLPWYLLLL
+465 EYFNFIPWYGLMA
-480 ILFSIGIIFL
+480 ILFFSGILFL
-490 FIFKIIELKNV
+490 FVLQIVEIKNV
-501 KKLFQKTN
+501 KKLFQKTS

>member
-1 MTLKIPL
+1 
-8 VNVSDFSNNSMN
+8 
-20 SLYLHFMNK
+20 
-29 KFITNLA
+29 
-36 FLLFLNFLVKPFYI
+36 LLFLNFLVKPFYI

-57 QNRVGAEEYGLYF
+57 QNRVGAEDYGMYF
-70 SLLGFTFLFTIL
+70 SLLGFTFLFTIF

-96 QQPFLIQKYFSKI
+96 QQPFLIQKYFSKVFSLRI
-109 FSIRILLALIYGVFT
+109 FLALIYGVLV
-124 LILGAIIGYTQ
+124 LIIGGIIGYNQ
-135 SEVYLLLWLILNQIL
+135 SEIYLLLWLIFNQIL

-158 SNLAG
+158 SNLTG

-188 LWGGVTDDPFRI
+188 LWGGVTTEPFQI

-213 SAVTALAF
+213 SAITALIF
-221 LLVNQKLKKL
+221 LLSNQKLKKL

-242 RQTAPF
+242 RQSAPY

-294 FLFATLLLPI
+294 FLFATLLLPL
-304 FSNLLKNKKSVNSLV
+304 FSNLLKNKKPVASLV
-319 KISSSILIPGAILV
+319 KIASSILIPGAILV

-340 SQKLIEARYT
+340 SQQLIDARYINST
-350 NVTAQSGEVFGV
+350 FQSGQVFGI

-371 ATYIFGTLLTANGNL
+371 TTYIFGTLLTANGNL

-393 FVGVFL
+393 FGGVVL
-399 NIGLN
+399 NIILN
-404 LILIPVYKAYGAAIA
+404 LILIPKYQAYGAAIA
-419 SLITQGLTTIAQIW
+419 SLITQGLTTIAQVW
-433 LCKSYFNLKIN
+433 LCKSYFNLKMN
-444 TPLLYKG
+444 SSL
-451 ITFTGIVILVGNIL
+451 ITRGFIFTAICLALGVILNQ
-465 GEAYFNFLPWYLLLL
+465 EYFNFIPWYGLMA
-480 ILFSIGIIFL
+480 ILFFSGILFL
-490 FIFKIIELKNV
+490 FVLQIVEIKNV
-501 KKLFQKTN
+501 KKLFQKIS